1 MKLGGKGGGRIR
13 KELREES
20 TMIKIYCINQWEKRH
35 EFEEDGGGTSGRLW
49 REEREGS
56 TL

>member
-35 EFEEDGGGTSGRLW
+35 EFEEDGGGASGRLW